1 MIPVELIR
9 QKDYPA
15 IVDWALALKEKD
27 RLAVLKALQET
38 DYHPL
43 FSGEDAHDAFSLS
56 KVVCAR
62 NYTEQKL
69 FPIHWPKNQT
79 KLHEL
84 LGSSNSSVHHALL
97 TYFSHTAPDYLDSI
111 IKDLL
116 LATYTYPDFRLIWS
130 FYQHG
135 WIKFNEESF
144 VNILFYAGRYMHN
157 PRDDIAWLRENPQVI
172 EKLIIPFPQ
181 YEVPVLLRSH
191 FYQADNSPYGGILTE
206 FWDEMFKQLM
216 AENLLP
222 RQLIKE
228 LLASL
233 TNNFKKARLDWHIR
247 LVNMFNPQKDEWI
260 DNQQLLF
267 SGLNASN
274 NSVVNFVIQTIQT
287 LYTHPEFDHSSFMQC
302 FPVISGREKC
312 DKSLLIALDIAE
324 TLAERYP
331 QYRTTLAQNVS
342 GTLIQRTEKLQLRTA
357 ELMLKYQ
364 PTQDVAALTEPWL
377 GGLKHS
383 VLALLQC
390 DSPLDESH
398 VIPMLQ
404 HEQVIVPENWDA
416 LLFQTGKMLENKEAL
431 DIELFYAGIIALQ
444 DELPAGYKKQLQ
456 PYYKKLHKK
465 YLGSSILYSLRDFF
479 QQWLNDEYASMPE
492 RYERRLP
499 HLQNQNQLV
508 LSRLRDNCHLT
519 LLATPSHTPF
529 YVSPRILVE
538 RLLAHERENYPVD
551 VDDLIIACNRI
562 LPGEVTAEVK
572 QQAFMLT
579 GKYAQ
584 AVQYLLRI
592 TDDISATND
601 EFLPLWTQITRTRNT
616 NGVFPQY
623 ESIAKEQASW
633 PGIAQPFTCTY
644 RILIDKNEYKTWYK
658 LALNNRVPYYWER
671 KSLHPYP
678 GHYYYMS
685 LCRDECC
692 HWKDVL
698 YYLSLVPNYPD
709 SWLNFFIPATASGN
723 EVDGFEECLYP
734 LQYLL
739 ENQLRVH
746 HAGWV
751 YIAVCLLFEK
761 KISRDLA
768 AEYIQLAIQHNFVD
782 SLYLSECIAYL
793 LMYKYAPVNRFIEY
807 LDNHNGDPA
816 IRRFQKQILENC
828 ITLAGE
834 KDLPTNY
841 KKLIAYL
848 NEFIIQGCER

>member
-1 MIPVELIR
+1 M
-9 QKDYPA
+9 
-15 IVDWALALKEKD
+15 
-27 RLAVLKALQET
+27 
-38 DYHPL
+38 
-43 FSGEDAHDAFSLS
+43 
-56 KVVCAR
+56 
-62 NYTEQKL
+62 
-69 FPIHWPKNQT
+69 
-79 KLHEL
+79 
-84 LGSSNSSVHHALL
+84 
-97 TYFSHTAPDYLDSI
+97 
-111 IKDLL
+111 
-116 LATYTYPDFRLIWS
+116 
-130 FYQHG
+130 
-135 WIKFNEESF
+135 
-144 VNILFYAGRYMHN
+144 
-157 PRDDIAWLRENPQVI
+157 
-172 EKLIIPFPQ
+172 
-181 YEVPVLLRSH
+181 
-191 FYQADNSPYGGILTE
+191 
-206 FWDEMFKQLM
+206 
-216 AENLLP
+216 
-222 RQLIKE
+222 
-228 LLASL
+228 
-233 TNNFKKARLDWHIR
+233 
-247 LVNMFNPQKDEWI
+247 
-260 DNQQLLF
+260 
-267 SGLNASN
+267 
-274 NSVVNFVIQTIQT
+274 
-287 LYTHPEFDHSSFMQC
+287 
-302 FPVISGREKC
+302 
-312 DKSLLIALDIAE
+312 
-324 TLAERYP
+324 
-331 QYRTTLAQNVS
+331 
-342 GTLIQRTEKLQLRTA
+342 
-357 ELMLKYQ
+357 
-364 PTQDVAALTEPWL
+364 
-377 GGLKHS
+377 
-383 VLALLQC
+383 
-390 DSPLDESH
+390 
-398 VIPMLQ
+398 
-404 HEQVIVPENWDA
+404 
-416 LLFQTGKMLENKEAL
+416 
-431 DIELFYAGIIALQ
+431 
-444 DELPAGYKKQLQ
+444 
-456 PYYKKLHKK
+456 
-465 YLGSSILYSLRDFF
+465 
-479 QQWLNDEYASMPE
+479 
-492 RYERRLP
+492 
-499 HLQNQNQLV
+499 
-508 LSRLRDNCHLT
+508 
-519 LLATPSHTPF
+519 PF

-579 GKYAQ
+579 GKYAL

-782 SLYLSECIAYL
+782 SHYLSECIAYL

-841 KKLIAYL
+841 KKLMAYL